1 MLGRYD
7 TKEALDA
14 AQLNPSAGDAYSVGM
29 GAPYDIYIFDGV
41 NGVFINNGP
50 LQGSK
55 GDQGEKGEKGDK
67 GDKGEKGEKGDK
79 GDQGPKGEQGEQG
92 IPGVA
97 GSDASVT
104 AQNIDVALGYTP
116 VSEESVNQLKSN
128 LANIDSEIHTI
139 NERLKTVPNAAGISV
154 ELQNALIRWC
164 ENSVFSSLEGN
175 SILSNLKTAMGY
187 IEKTTSITLDKT
199 EITLFAGA
207 QAKITATLTPVD
219 ANEPILWSSSDIQV
233 ATVLEGTV
241 TCLKEGTAVITAT
254 SGECSATCNVTV
266 SASVSMA
273 DGLAFSFDVE
283 NFNDADSTYVDNISG
298 VSVALVNI
306 AKQGGAMHFNGTSS
320 KAVIPANALS
330 DIMRTNDGVGLVY
343 QAYFKSNDLT
353 KSDFILVNDIS
364 EKSFNL
370 LSISNA
376 ENVVRIGFANKRI
389 DMPYNNDGNYH
400 LFAIRYRKNINVVDL
415 FVDGELVYSKD
426 AYNPIYDAETNV
438 AAYQNAI
445 TIGAYP
451 TYSSYASINLKHIG
465 IYDRYLSDEEIMQN
479 YLALSSKL

>member
-1 MLGRYD
+1 MRKTGNLGLSLY
-7 TKEALDA
+7 
-14 AQLNPSAGDAYSVGM
+14 
-29 GAPYDIYIFDGV
+29 
-41 NGVFINNGP
+41 
-50 LQGSK
+50 
-55 GDQGEKGEKGDK
+55 
-67 GDKGEKGEKGDK
+67 
-79 GDQGPKGEQGEQG
+79 
-92 IPGVA
+92 
-97 GSDASVT
+97 DASDKMSIT
-104 AQNIDVALGYTP
+104 G
-116 VSEESVNQLKSN
+116 ESDSLNHNMEL
-128 LANIDSEIHTI
+128 IDSEIHTI
-139 NERLKTVPNAAGISV
+139 NDRLKTVPNAAGISV

-175 SILSNLKTAMGY
+175 SILSDLKSAMGY

-207 QAKITATLTPVD
+207 QAKITATLTPED
-219 ANEPILWSSSDIQV
+219 ANEPILWSSSNIEV

-273 DGLAFSFDVE
+273 DGLAFSFDAE
-283 NFNDADSTYVDNISG
+283 NYNGGDSTYMDNISG
-298 VSVALVNI
+298 VSVALTDI

-330 DIMRTNDGVGLVY
+330 GIMRSNDGVGFVY

-353 KSDFILVNDIS
+353 KSDFILVNDSS
-364 EKSFNL
+364 EQSFNL
-370 LSISNA
+370 LSIRNA
-376 ENVVRIGFANKRI
+376 ENVVRIGYAAKRI
-389 DMPYNNDGNYH
+389 DMLYNNDGNYH
-400 LFAIRYRKNINVVDL
+400 LFAIRYRKDVNSFDL

-426 AYNPIYDAETNV
+426 AYNPIYDVETNV
-438 AAYQNAI
+438 AATQKAI
-445 TIGAYP
+445 TIGAYT
-451 TYSSYASINLKHIG
+451 TYSSYASIDLKHIG

>member
-1 MLGRYD
+1 MRKTVNLGL
-7 TKEALDA
+7 AL
-14 AQLNPSAGDAYSVGM
+14 Y
-29 GAPYDIYIFDGV
+29 
-41 NGVFINNGP
+41 
-50 LQGSK
+50 
-55 GDQGEKGEKGDK
+55 
-67 GDKGEKGEKGDK
+67 
-79 GDQGPKGEQGEQG
+79 
-92 IPGVA
+92 
-97 GSDASVT
+97 DASDKM
-104 AQNIDVALGYTP
+104 NITG
-116 VSEESVNQLKSN
+116 ESDSLNHNMEL
-128 LANIDSEIHTI
+128 IDNEIHTI
-139 NERLKTVPNAAGISV
+139 NDRLKTVPNAAGISV

-175 SILSNLKTAMGY
+175 SILSDLKSAMGY

-199 EITLFAGA
+199 EITLFVGA
-207 QAKITATLTPVD
+207 QAKITATLTPED

-283 NFNDADSTYVDNISG
+283 NFNDAGSTYVDNISG
-298 VSVALVNI
+298 VSVALTDI
-306 AKQGGAMHFNGTSS
+306 AKQDGAMHFNGTSS

-330 DIMRTNDGVGLVY
+330 SIMRTNDGVGLVY

-353 KSDFILVNDIS
+353 KTDHILINNIS
-364 EKSFNL
+364 TRAFNL
-370 LSISNA
+370 LTIRNK
-376 ENVVRIGFANKRI
+376 ENVVRIGYGEYFI
-389 DMPYNNDGNYH
+389 DVPYNNDGNYH
-400 LFAIRYRKNINVVDL
+400 LFAVRYRKDVKGFDL

-426 AYNPIYDAETNV
+426 AYNPIYDTATNV
-438 AAYQNAI
+438 AAYQNEI
-445 TIGAYP
+445 VIGAYP
-451 TYSSYASINLKHIG
+451 PYSSYASINLKHIG

>member
-1 MLGRYD
+1 MRKTGNLGLSLY
-7 TKEALDA
+7 
-14 AQLNPSAGDAYSVGM
+14 
-29 GAPYDIYIFDGV
+29 
-41 NGVFINNGP
+41 
-50 LQGSK
+50 
-55 GDQGEKGEKGDK
+55 
-67 GDKGEKGEKGDK
+67 
-79 GDQGPKGEQGEQG
+79 
-92 IPGVA
+92 
-97 GSDASVT
+97 DASDKMSIT
-104 AQNIDVALGYTP
+104 GKSDSLNHNMELID
-116 VSEESVNQLKSN
+116 N
-128 LANIDSEIHTI
+128 EIHTI
-139 NERLKTVPNAAGISV
+139 NDRLKTVPNAAGISV

-164 ENSVFSSLEGN
+164 ENSVFSSLDGN
-175 SILSNLKTAMGY
+175 SILSDLKSAMGY

-207 QAKITATLTPVD
+207 QAKITATLTPEG

-273 DGLAFSFDVE
+273 DGLAFSFDAE
-283 NFNDADSTYVDNISG
+283 NYNDGDSTYMDNISG
-298 VSVALVNI
+298 VSVALTDI

-330 DIMRTNDGVGLVY
+330 GIMTSNDGVGFVY

-353 KSDFILVNDIS
+353 KTDFILINDTS
-364 EKSFNL
+364 QQGFNL
-370 LSISNA
+370 LSIRNA
-376 ENVVRIGFANKRI
+376 ENVVRISFSNNFI

-400 LFAIRYRKNINVVDL
+400 LFAIRYRKDVNGFDL

-426 AYNPIYDAETNV
+426 AYNPIYDVETNV
-438 AAYQNAI
+438 AAKQKAI
-445 TIGAYP
+445 TIGAFT
-451 TYSSYASINLKHIG
+451 TYSLYASIDLKHIG